1 MSLNNMLRNC
11 KFIWNTATVTS
22 TTSRATPLVDMSGF
36 NSVCFMMLGST
47 LSGSSKISATIQG
60 ATANST
66 ATLYSVT
73 GLPISSSTAYGAA
86 ASWNYKILAIDCP
99 QAMKYQYM
107 RMRVNGSTTITTN
120 DRFLTIQY
128 NPRHPGSTTIWD
140 STTMGP
146 STVLT
151 TITTY

>member
-11 KFIWNTATVTS
+11 KFIWNTANVTS
-22 TTSRATPLVDMSGF
+22 STSRSTPLVDMSEF
-36 NSVCFMMLGST
+36 NSVCFMLLGST
-47 LSGSSKISATIQG
+47 LSGSSKISAVIQG

-66 ATLYSVT
+66 ATLYTVNT
-73 GLPISSSTAYGAA
+73 VPISSSTAYGAA
-86 ASWNYKILAIDCP
+86 ASRNYKVLAVDCA
-99 QAMKYQYM
+99 QSMNYQYM
-107 RMRVNGSTTITTN
+107 RMRLNGSSGIGAN

-128 NPRHPGSTTIWD
+128 NPKVPGSTTIWD

-151 TITTY
+151 TLTTY